1 MGNIAFPAEA
11 NVKEENT
18 MLQTKSIVDCYD
30 RNTHDYLGSFEQ
42 TDENI
47 VNYIAGLS
55 PFQSVYLVEQL
66 TDTLILSTI
75 GNFLD
80 QVPNQQWLQQILP
93 LLIAKQTGESP
104 MKSVSMIHG

>member
-1 MGNIAFPAEA
+1 MS
-11 NVKEENT
+11 K
-18 MLQTKSIVDCYD
+18 TKPIVDCYD
-30 RNTHDYLGSFEQ
+30 RTTQEYLGSFEQ

-47 VNYIAGLS
+47 VNYVARLS

-93 LLIAKQTGESP
+93 LLIAKQTGERP
-104 MKSVSMIHG
+104 IKSVPMIHG

>member
-1 MGNIAFPAEA
+1 
-11 NVKEENT
+11 

>member
-1 MGNIAFPAEA
+1 MSKIKP
-11 NVKEENT
+11 
-18 MLQTKSIVDCYD
+18 IVDCYD

-42 TDENI
+42 TNENI
-47 VNYIAGLS
+47 VNYVAGVS

-93 LLIAKQTGESP
+93 LLIAKQTGERP
-104 MKSVSMIHG
+104 INSVSMIHG

>member
-1 MGNIAFPAEA
+1 
-11 NVKEENT
+11 
-18 MLQTKSIVDCYD
+18 MLQTKPIVDCYD

-42 TDENI
+42 TNENI
-47 VNYIAGLS
+47 VNYVAGLS

-104 MKSVSMIHG
+104 MKSVPMIHG